1 MKVGIF
7 LKNITHELGGAYSH
21 ETRLLRALAKH
32 GVVENHSFI
41 IISNDNLLPL
51 ITTEFKEFGFYL
63 IRIKLFEKLKW
74 SFLSKFYPVLK
85 LLFASNFSNFH
96 GKYYERLIEKG
107 VKKAKVDFIISF
119 NQTVPTKD
127 IPYLLTLWDL
137 EHRKCPFFPEVSES
151 GLWKKREEHFSETLR
166 RASVI
171 VTGTKTGK
179 AEIEKFYQ
187 VPGER
192 IKVIPFPKPDI
203 QKNLDEDETILSKY
217 NLPPK
222 FLFYPAQFWPHKNH
236 INLLH
241 SIHILKKDKLKLFD
255 IVFVGSDKGNLSYVK
270 DLANELGINDQVYF
284 LGFVPQKDLEKLY
297 QVAFAMVY
305 ITFFGP
311 DNIPPLEAFALGC
324 PVIASK
330 IPGYQDQ
337 LGDAV
342 MAVNPKDPGEIASAI
357 LTLDKDSST
366 RDKLISKGYKQ
377 VSMFS
382 EIDYIQ
388 RLMPI
393 LDDFEPYRRCWKVS
407 NKR

>member
-7 LKNITHELGGAYSH
+7 LKNITDELLGGAYTH
-21 ETRLLRALAKH
+21 ETRLLRALGRY

-41 IISNDNLLPL
+41 IIGNDNLLPL
-51 ITTEFKEFGFYL
+51 ISTELKGFDFCL
-63 IRIKLFEKLKW
+63 IKITLFEKLKW
-74 SFLSKFYPVLK
+74 TFLSKLHSVLK
-85 LLFASNFSNFH
+85 LLTTSNFSNFH
-96 GKYYERLIEKG
+96 EKYYERLIEKG
-107 VKKAKVDFIISF
+107 IKKAKVDFIISF
-119 NQTVPTKD
+119 NQTVLAKD
-127 IPYLLTLWDL
+127 IPYLVTLWDL

-179 AEIEKFYQ
+179 EEIEKFYQ
-187 VPGER
+187 VPGDR
-192 IKVIPFPKPDI
+192 IKVIPFPKPEFS
-203 QKNLDEDETILSKY
+203 KNRGEDENILSKY

-241 SIHILKKDKLKLFD
+241 SIYILKKEKLKLFD
-255 IVFVGSDKGNLSYVK
+255 VVFVGSDKGNLSYVK
-270 DLANELGINDQVYF
+270 NLADKLGINEQVYF
-284 LGFVPQKDLEKLY
+284 LGFVPQKDLVKLY

-357 LTLDKDSST
+357 LTLDRDPLI
-366 RDKLISKGYKQ
+366 RDKLISKGHKQ
-377 VSMFS
+377 VSEFS
-382 EIDYIQ
+382 EFDYIQ
-388 RLMPI
+388 KLMSI
-393 LDDFEPYRRCWKVS
+393 LDDFEPYRRCWKV
-407 NKR
+407 KI